1 MDFQA
6 IVQQLGHSVED
17 TSTPVND
24 RMTDMVVNRLQIIG
38 DEFDQQ
44 LLHTRAWTIISTVIS
59 ATADGSVIHHFSCF
73 ISTIRKELSWRMIVK
88 VFYFGCRLLSTLDP
102 QDYYGEQQWK
112 VLSVFVN
119 FLLNE
124 LSEWIDQQGGWVRST
139 YV

>member
-1 MDFQA
+1 M
-6 IVQQLGHSVED
+6 QQLGHNVED
-17 TSTPVND
+17 ASTPAND
-24 RMTDMVVNRLQIIG
+24 HIANTVVGRLQIIG

-44 LLHTRAWTIISTVIS
+44 LLHTRAWTIISTIIS

-73 ISTIRKELSWRMIVK
+73 ISKIGKELSWRMIVR
-88 VFYFGCRLLSTLDP
+88 VFYFGCRLLSTLHP

-112 VLSVFVN
+112 VLSVFVD

-124 LSEWIDQQGGWVRST
+124 LSEWIHEQGGWVRNT